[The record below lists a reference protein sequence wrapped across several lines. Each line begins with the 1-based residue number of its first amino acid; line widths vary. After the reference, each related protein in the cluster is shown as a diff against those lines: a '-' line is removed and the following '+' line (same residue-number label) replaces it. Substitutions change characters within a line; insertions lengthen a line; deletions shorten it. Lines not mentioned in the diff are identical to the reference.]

1 MLFQSTHRHIVTHGT
16 DPGVTRLPV
25 TTGFDDL
32 GIAGRS
38 RGRHIRITT
47 IRNVEI
53 AVVALGKIGLPL
65 AVQFAESGH
74 NVHGADISARTV
86 DLVNSSQ
93 VPFPG
98 ETDLDTKLAE
108 VVAAGRLDA
117 STDVTEQ
124 VSRSDAVVIVV
135 PLIVDD
141 QARPDFTA
149 MDAATEAIGKG
160 LKPGTLVSYETTLP
174 VGTTRNRF
182 APRLAE
188 LSGLTPG
195 EDFFVCFSPERV
207 YSGRIFADLRKYPKI
222 VGGIDD
228 ASTAKAIEF
237 YESVLQF
244 DDRDDLARPNG
255 VWDVGTAEAAELV
268 KLAET
273 TYRDVNI
280 ALANEFATFARGNG
294 IDIFSVIDAAN
305 SQPFSHIHQPG
316 ISVGGHCIPVY
327 PRLYLS
333 NDPTAVVPAAS
344 REANER
350 MPAFFAGLLAG
361 ALDKPIS
368 QARVL
373 VLGLAYR
380 GGVKEWAFSGTFPLV
395 AELRRLGADVYV
407 NDPLY
412 SDDELRAFDFKP
424 SAAGGSFDGV
434 ILHTDHVEYSALG
447 PDRFDG
453 IRVFVDGRDSLDPA
467 PWEAAGVRY
476 LGLRPE

>member
-1 MLFQSTHRHIVTHGT
+1 M
-16 DPGVTRLPV
+16 
-25 TTGFDDL
+25 
-32 GIAGRS
+32 
-38 RGRHIRITT
+38 
-47 IRNVEI
+47 EI

-65 AVQFAESGH
+65 AVQFAASGH
-74 NVHGADISARTV
+74 NVHGADISSRTV
-86 DLVNSSQ
+86 DLVNDGK

-98 ETDLDTKLAE
+98 ETDLDTKLGD
-108 VVAAGRLDA
+108 VITAGRLDA

-160 LKPGTLVSYETTLP
+160 LRPGTLVSYETTLP

-182 APRLAE
+182 TPRLAE
-188 LSGLTPG
+188 LSGLTAG
-195 EDFFVCFSPERV
+195 EDLFVCFSPERV

-222 VGGIDD
+222 VGGIDGL
-228 ASTAKAIEF
+228 STDKAVEF

-244 DDRDDLARPNG
+244 DDRDDLSHPNG
-255 VWDVGTAEAAELV
+255 VWDVGSAEAAELV

-280 ALANEFATFARGNG
+280 ALANEFATFARSNG
-294 IDIFSVIDAAN
+294 IDIFSVIEAAN

-333 NDPTAVVPAAS
+333 NDPSAVVPAAS
-344 REANER
+344 REANEK

-368 QARVL
+368 DARVL

-395 AELRRLGADVYV
+395 AELERLGAHVYV

-412 SDDELRAFDFKP
+412 SDEELRAFGFEP
-424 SAAGGSFDGV
+424 SETGGSFDGV
-434 ILHTDHVEYSALG
+434 ILHTDHAEYTQLG
-447 PDRFDG
+447 PEMFDG
-453 IRVFVDGRDSLDPA
+453 IQVLVDGRDSIDPT
-467 PWEAAGVRY
+467 PWEEAGVRY

>member
-1 MLFQSTHRHIVTHGT
+1 M
-16 DPGVTRLPV
+16 
-25 TTGFDDL
+25 
-32 GIAGRS
+32 
-38 RGRHIRITT
+38 
-47 IRNVEI
+47 EI

-74 NVHGADISARTV
+74 NVHGADISQRTV
-86 DLVNSSQ
+86 DLINSAQ

-98 ETDLDTKLAE
+98 EADLDTKLAE
-108 VVAAGRLDA
+108 QVAAGRLDA
-117 STDVTEQ
+117 STDVTTQ
-124 VSRSDAVVIVV
+124 VARSEVVVVVV

-149 MDAATEAIGKG
+149 MDAATDAIGKG
-160 LKPGTLVSYETTLP
+160 LTAGTLVSYETTLP
-174 VGTTRNRF
+174 VGTTRDRF

-188 LSGLTPG
+188 LSGLTLG
-195 EDFFVCFSPERV
+195 EDLFVCFSPERV
-207 YSGRIFADLRKYPKI
+207 YSGRIFADLRKYPKV
-222 VGGIDD
+222 VGGLDA
-228 ASTAKAIEF
+228 ASTKRAIDF
-237 YESVLQF
+237 YEAVLQF
-244 DDRDDLARPNG
+244 NERDDLARPNG

-280 ALANEFATFARGNG
+280 GLANEFAVFARSRG

-333 NDPTAVVPAAS
+333 NDPSAVVPAAS
-344 REANER
+344 REANEK
-350 MPAFFAGLLAG
+350 MPAYFAGLLTG

-368 QARVL
+368 QSRVL

-380 GGVKEWAFSGTFPLV
+380 GAVKEWAFSGTFPLV
-395 AELRRLGADVYV
+395 EELRRLGATVFV

-412 SDDELRAFDFKP
+412 DADELRAFDFEP
-424 SAAGGSFDGV
+424 SDTSGQFDAV
-434 ILHTDHVEYSALG
+434 VLHTDHPEYLELVPASFEGLQ
-447 PDRFDG
+447 
-453 IRVFVDGRDSLDPA
+453 VMVDGRGVLDPSV
-467 PWEAAGVRY
+467 WTDAGVRY
-476 LGLRPE
+476 LSLLPE